1 VFLFGQIS
9 LKSRV
14 KTGTT
19 LSSEVD
25 KNGSW
30 EGFEKIFSFF
40 LNIFLTHPVLPYDFC
55 QFVSVLVCF
64 YQERRRDTAFL
75 FGLIYGPS
83 VIVLKRP
90 LHSIKTYPWV

>member
-1 VFLFGQIS
+1 MFLFGQIS
-9 LKSRV
+9 LKSRG